1 MKKSIKRATMK
12 VTAAAVITS
21 SVLAGTPGIMSMA
34 ADNANGHEDKSE
46 VKGKPAT
53 VEEAKQN
60 LQEAK
65 EKNEKAAKA
74 KADAEKA
81 LEDAK
86 KEAESAAADVENSTS
101 DAKATLEEANQYLD
115 QGKADAAEKSA
126 TA

>member
-34 ADNANGHEDKSE
+34 ADNANRHEDKSE

-60 LQEAK
+60 LQEA
-65 EKNEKAAKA
+65 NVY
-74 KADAEKA
+74 
-81 LEDAK
+81 LLVQTF
-86 KEAESAAADVENSTS
+86 SAALHS
-101 DAKATLEEANQYLD
+101 LFHP
-115 QGKADAAEKSA
+115 
-126 TA
+126 